1 MDTQKGRFKFY
12 TQEKEEEIAM
22 VNITNSER
30 NIITVLV
37 QLAVVVGASISV
49 IAYMGSRRHT
59 KLQQEVAELDK
70 EIKLLQLQEKK
81 ATVS

>member
-1 MDTQKGRFKFY
+1 
-12 TQEKEEEIAM
+12 M